1 MIGRLA
7 VRSLTAHPVRS
18 AVLAAGFGVG
28 VAVMAILLGVAE
40 IVLEQ
45 SRAPALSG
53 GGDVLIRLAAQVPA
67 RLLLD
72 GTLQSEALRPRVRAA
87 APFETGTLFLV
98 RGGRTVRV
106 EARGG
111 IPSLERALGDTET
124 GPVEVWRDT
133 PADIAWTTQT
143 PDATLRFVDRFHPV
157 PDASAWADSWAEW
170 LYFNGRAG
178 EALLHVTFLVGPAAE
193 AGVRVAQVRVQL
205 DRGAGMETFVDT
217 RRITELETLRAPD
230 LTIGNS
236 SVRLDGMRYRIRL
249 DVRTE
254 AGRQVRGELTLDAS
268 PQAAEPP
275 LRILVP
281 PFEIS
286 GAQGWRTGYVV
297 PVVSGLLDGTLDVDG
312 DRVSLADG
320 VGYHDHNWGFWQGVS
335 WRWGHV
341 QQGRLAVLYGR
352 LFPPP
357 EAADPER
364 LGAFLGVL
372 GPEGPLGYTTDVT
385 ITETDDTDGRPQVLS
400 IIARGPQLDLRMRFD
415 VESAAITRAG
425 ELGAVAGHLDFFQ
438 LRGTYTVTG
447 HAGSRQLQFT
457 APGTAET
464 FRGQAPAAPRSG
476 RDGAGG

>member
-40 IVLEQ
+40 IVLDQ
-45 SRAPALSG
+45 ARAPALAG
-53 GGDVLIRLAAQVPA
+53 GGDVVIRPAPQVPA
-67 RLLLD
+67 RLLLA
-72 GTLQSEALRPRVRAA
+72 GTLQSEAFSPRVRVA
-87 APFETGTLFLV
+87 APFHTASLFLV
-98 RGGRTVRV
+98 RNAHTTRV

-111 IPSLERALGDTET
+111 IPSLERALGDVET
-124 GPVEVWRDT
+124 GPVEAWRDT
-133 PADIAWTTQT
+133 PADIAWMTQT
-143 PDATLRFVDRFHPV
+143 PEATLRFIDRFHPV
-157 PDASAWADSWAEW
+157 PDAPAWADSWAEW

-205 DRGAGMETFVDT
+205 DRGGGMETFVDT
-217 RRITELETLRAPD
+217 RRITDLDALRAPE

-249 DVRTE
+249 DVSTK
-254 AGRQVRGELTLDAS
+254 AGHHVRGELMLDAS
-268 PQAAEPP
+268 SQAPEPP

-286 GAQGWRTGYVV
+286 GARGWRTGYVA

-364 LGAFLGVL
+364 FGAFLGVL

-385 ITETDDTDGRPQVLS
+385 MTETNDTDGRPHVLS
-400 IIARGPQLDLRMRFD
+400 IIARGPQLDLHVRFD

-438 LRGTYTVTG
+438 LRGIYTVTG
-447 HAGSRQLQFT
+447 RAGSRSLNFT
-457 APGTAET
+457 APGSAET
-464 FRGQAPAAPRSG
+464 FRGRAPGAPRSAPAA
-476 RDGAGG
+476 GGG